1 MSAVRA
7 ALAAA
12 ALLIA
17 GVPAVSSQGFEW
29 TIDPRA
35 GLDQDALISRL
46 RAVLAETGGAPAAPP
61 VRLGVDIAVASGAG
75 FAGEVPDLLI
85 TTTDPEADLS
95 VRSTVRPPPSA
106 AGEAVVTALAADVRY
121 LQAARAGFPP
131 PLYLPPD
138 VTDAVDGYRIAGL
151 IRTVAQAAG
160 GGDSGPEPGLHI
172 LDSQIL
178 DFAAHDRGVSVLL
191 TGGSVDLGPRF
202 ELIAATPASLLP
214 APLPPDGAA
223 PHEIAR
229 TRWTRDLLAA
239 GLEGTRI
246 LRRRTG
252 QAGAAT
258 TIDLPAGVRR
268 LDAVPGG
275 GLAVLTRRGPAY
287 VRLTERGAEA
297 HRVPAA
303 APFITAMDV
312 DRQRRLVLYDPFD
325 RRVVIIGMDG
335 HEVGSIRP
343 QVDPRMLP
351 FPHAVAALTDGSVLL
366 GGSGVIWAFDRRGR
380 PLWLQSAP
388 GGGRETLPAQF
399 TMEPAADQGAFYVL
413 DGPRNRI
420 LRFGDYATGNAG
432 AGGGADAAGDAD
444 AGAGHAARQLAEL
457 ALAHAVTAQEWGDVM
472 QALQRADLA
481 VALHEYA
488 LALFPDDQETR
499 SGLDSAVGVRS
510 DAESVLF
517 QERFLV
523 LVSPERLEIGA
534 DDPQP
539 VSIVL
544 QVENPG
550 VVARTGVSVHA
561 AGVRTPV
568 GRIEPGE
575 RVEQRVQLHLP
586 DSLRDTQEAVAVD
599 VGVVISA
606 DEPGGPPRRMFV
618 TLPVRIPAP
627 PWEQVAAGAP
637 RPRG

>member
-1 MSAVRA
+1 MSTVRA

-12 ALLIA
+12 ALLMA
-17 GVPAVSSQGFEW
+17 GVPVVSSQGFEW

-35 GLDQDALISRL
+35 GLDQDALIGRL
-46 RAVLAETGGAPAAPP
+46 RAVLAETGDAAAPP
-61 VRLGVDIAVASGAG
+61 VRLGVDVAVASGAG
-75 FAGEVPDLLI
+75 FAGEVPNLLI

-106 AGEAVVTALAADVRY
+106 AAEAVVTALAADVRY

-138 VTDAVDGYRIAGL
+138 ITDAVDGYRIAGL
-151 IRTVAQAAG
+151 IQTVAQAAG

-202 ELIAATPASLLP
+202 ELTAATPESLLP

-229 TRWTRDLLAA
+229 TRWTLDLLAA
-239 GLEGTRI
+239 GLERTRI

-252 QAGAAT
+252 QAGAVT

-287 VRLTERGAEA
+287 VRLTEQGAEA
-297 HRVPAA
+297 RRVPAA

-312 DRQRRLVLYDPFD
+312 DHQRRLVLYDPFD
-325 RRVVIIGMDG
+325 RRVVTIGLDG
-335 HEVGSIRP
+335 HEVGAVRP

-351 FPHAVAALTDGSVLL
+351 FPHAVAALADGSVLL
-366 GGSGVIWAFDRRGR
+366 GGSGIIWAFDRRGR

-399 TMEPAADQGAFYVL
+399 TMEPAPGQGAFYVL

-420 LRFGDYATGNAG
+420 LRFGDYSTGNAD
-432 AGGGADAAGDAD
+432 AARGADAAGDAD

-481 VALHEYA
+481 VALHEHA
-488 LALFPDDQETR
+488 LALFPDDQEIR
-499 SGLDSAVGVRS
+499 SGLDGAVGVRS

-539 VSIVL
+539 VSVVL

-575 RVEQRVQLHLP
+575 RIEQRVELHLP
-586 DSLRDTQEAVAVD
+586 DSLRDTQEAIAVD

-618 TLPVRIPAP
+618 TLPVRISAP
-627 PWEQVAAGAP
+627 PWEQVAAGAS

>member
-12 ALLIA
+12 ALLMA
-17 GVPAVSSQGFEW
+17 GVPAVSSQVFEW

-35 GLDQDALISRL
+35 GVDEDALIGRL
-46 RAVLAETGGAPAAPP
+46 RAVLAETGDAQAAPP
-61 VRLGVDIAVASGAG
+61 VRLGVAVAVAS
-75 FAGEVPDLLI
+75 FAGGVPDLLI
-85 TTTDPEADLS
+85 TTTDPEAELS

-106 AGEAVVTALAADVRY
+106 AAEAVVTALAADIRY

-138 VTDAVDGYRIAGL
+138 ITDAVDGYRIAGL
-151 IRTVAQAAG
+151 IQTVAQAAG
-160 GGDSGPEPGLHI
+160 GGDSGHEPGLHI

-191 TGGSVDLGPRF
+191 TGGSVELGPRF
-202 ELIAATPASLLP
+202 ELTAATPESLLP

-229 TRWTRDLLAA
+229 TRWTLDLLAA
-239 GLEGTRI
+239 DLEGTRI

-258 TIDLPAGVRR
+258 AIDLPAGVRR

-275 GLAVLTRRGPAY
+275 GLAALTRRGPAY
-287 VRLTERGAEA
+287 VRLTEQGAEA

-303 APFITAMDV
+303 ARFITAMDV
-312 DRQRRLVLYDPFD
+312 DHQRRLVLYDQFD
-325 RRVVIIGMDG
+325 RRIVITGLDG
-335 HEVGSIRP
+335 HEVGSVRP

-351 FPHAVAALTDGSVLL
+351 FPHAVASLADGTILL
-366 GGSGVIWAFDRRGR
+366 GGSGIIWAFDRRGR

-388 GGGRETLPAQF
+388 GGGRDILPAQF
-399 TMEPAADQGAFYVL
+399 TLEPAAGQDAFYVL

-420 LRFGDYATGNAG
+420 LRFGDYSTGHAG
-432 AGGGADAAGDAD
+432 AGGGADAARGAD
-444 AGAGHAARQLAEL
+444 AGAGGEVARRLAEL
-457 ALAHAVTAQEWGDVM
+457 ALAHAVAAQEWGDVT

-481 VALHEYA
+481 VALHEHAIA
-488 LALFPDDQETR
+488 LLPDDQEIR
-499 SGLDSAVGVRS
+499 SGLDGAVGVRS

-523 LVSPERLEIGA
+523 LVSPERLSIGA

-539 VSIVL
+539 VSVVL

-575 RVEQRVQLHLP
+575 RIEQRVELHLP
-586 DSLRDTQEAVAVD
+586 DSLRDTQEAIAVD

-627 PWEQVAAGAP
+627 PWEQVAAGAS